1 MWHAASALDCN
12 PAHVTHV
19 VLILLLQGLASGDHT
34 SLLLHCFVKNKDS
47 DGIKTF
53 VQRICSLKGTE
64 DYHFDSAAAIEVLQ
78 RNGFTDHALKLAEVY
93 NEDDLY
99 LSLLLYDCHDF
110 SKALDYLRK
119 KSRAE
124 ASNNLKKYGQV
135 LVKEEPVGTTALLME
150 LCLPM
155 ENGPADEYVA
165 DLAEF
170 AQFYSENPEDLRY
183 ACEAILAMG
192 NPNLPSRKSLY
203 HTLLDLYL
211 SGRGGPGS
219 AENKAGADRDAAM
232 DLLKRGWTAGHE
244 PVYNAD
250 VALTMCRLH
259 TFNEG
264 LIFLYMML
272 RNYRNAASVMC
283 DIKDWDALL
292 ALCEKHGDDSLGGDS
307 QLWHLALSRVS
318 SPAAAG
324 PNTEAALKQLL
335 ILIDKHSALPP
346 LTVLPVLAKNPHLQ
360 LGLVKEYVMKLLE
373 SERAAINEDSEE
385 IARIEKEIDAHEKA
399 IDKLE
404 NEPQVFQATKD
415 SQTGAPL
422 ELPTV
427 HFLCGHSFNLRTL
440 GDPDDPK
447 CPLCEP
453 EHKRVQDMQCS
464 FLATAMDRDS
474 FFRQLKA
481 SEDGFGFIAQAFGKG
496 IVNYNPGGTKSMRHG

>member
-1 MWHAASALDCN
+1 MLC
-12 PAHVTHV
+12 
-19 VLILLLQGLASGDHT
+19 QGLATGDHT
-34 SLLLHCFVKNKDS
+34 SLLLHCFVKNKDT
-47 DGIKTF
+47 DGIKSF
-53 VQRICSLKGTE
+53 VERICSLKGTE
-64 DYHFDSAAAIEVLQ
+64 NYSFDSAAAIEVLQ

-99 LSLLLYDCHDF
+99 LSLLLYDCHDYK
-110 SKALDYLRK
+110 KALEYLKK

-124 ASNNLKKYGQV
+124 ASKNLKKYGQV

-150 LCLPM
+150 LCLPV
-155 ENGPADEYVA
+155 ESGPADEYVA

-170 AQFYSENPEDLRY
+170 SQFYSENPEDLRY

-192 NPNLPSRKSLY
+192 DPNLPSRKSLY

-211 SGRGGPGS
+211 SGRGGPRS
-219 AENKAGADRDAAM
+219 SSTETKTNSDIDAAM
-232 DLLKRGWTAGHE
+232 DLLKRGWIAGHE

-250 VALTMCRLH
+250 VAITMCRLH
-259 TFNEG
+259 SFNEG
-264 LIFLYMML
+264 LVFLYMML
-272 RNYRNAASVMC
+272 RNYRDAASVMC

-324 PNTEAALKQLL
+324 PHTEAALRQLL
-335 ILIDKHSALPP
+335 VLIDRHNALPP
-346 LTVLPVLAKNPHLQ
+346 LTVLPILAKNPHLQ

-385 IARIEKEIDAHEKA
+385 IARIEKEIEAHEVA
-399 IDKLE
+399 IKNLE

-422 ELPTV
+422 EIPTV

-453 EHKRVQDMQCS
+453 EHKRIQEIQRS

-481 SEDGFGFIAQAFGKG
+481 SEDGFAFIAQAFGKG
-496 IVNYNPGGTKSMRHG
+496 IVNYNPGSTKSMRH